1 MGSADAACRDLR
13 AWLTLAVDGAT
24 ARAVGSIARG
34 GRGSPAGCEGEG
46 TAGEQQGECTSSHGQ
61 RGRSGAAASRA
72 RPPTELTGI
81 ACRNECHEWGGFRP
95 CSDARSERPKAHGA
109 RGLNEG
115 APKPRVPI
123 VANER
128 SALRGRLAVRVEGGV
143 SNALRSVRE
152 RRSKSPPKRVS
163 RLGRFPTL
171 QRRTARAGQATA
183 ECELFEALGSRS
195 RSASRNTSL
204 AGHGTHRG

>member
-1 MGSADAACRDLR
+1 MEQQPVQLDRSHVVGAGVPQAARQRAPQVSSKESARVLMGSA
-13 AWLTLAVDGAT
+13 AVAE
-24 ARAVGSIARG
+24 APPR
-34 GRGSPAGCEGEG
+34 
-46 TAGEQQGECTSSHGQ
+46 EQGL
-61 RGRSGAAASRA
+61 
-72 RPPTELTGI
+72 PELTGI